1 MSFDYF
7 DRVYCIHLPNPERRK
22 AIERQFKIVGIKNV
36 QYIHAKPPA
45 PGFHMTNMRRAPL
58 GEFGCSLSHI
68 KAAVHALA
76 DGAKCPLFLED
87 DVIFSHD
94 AFKRMGFIAHELPA
108 RINDTQR
115 WDILYLGGHPRGP
128 CHMISDNL
136 VKVSTFSFAESYAIP
151 DWALPG
157 WVDFWLDRVG
167 QKKAMV
173 DIILGEFADENN
185 GFAAYPT
192 LTHQPDGISQI
203 TWKHDSKQRC
213 LNKGWSK
220 ALCADSSI
228 KSA

>member
-22 AIERQFKIVGIKNV
+22 AIERQFEIVGIKNV

-68 KAAVHALA
+68 KAAVHALT

-94 AFKRMGFIAHELPA
+94 AVERMQAITVDLGLFPY
-108 RINDTQR
+108 
-115 WDILYLGGHPRGP
+115 WGVLYLGGHPRGP
-128 CHMISDNL
+128 CKVVTDNL
-136 VKVSTFSFAESYAIP
+136 AQISTFSFAESYAIP
-151 DWALPG
+151 GHSLANWL
-157 WVDFWLDRVG
+157 DFWLDRVG
-167 QKKAMV
+167 QPKAMV
-173 DIILGEFADENN
+173 DIILGEFAAEQH

>member
-22 AIERQFKIVGIKNV
+22 AIERQFESVGIRNV
-36 QYIHAKPPA
+36 QYIHAEPPE
-45 PGFHMTNMRRAPL
+45 PPFTMSNMRRAPL

-68 KAAVHALA
+68 KAAVHAISVK
-76 DGAKCPLFLED
+76 AKRALFLED

-94 AFKRMGFIAHELPA
+94 AVERMKAISNELPS
-108 RINDTQR
+108 R
-115 WDILYLGGHPRGP
+115 WNILYLGGHPRGP

-136 VKVSTFSFAESYAIP
+136 AEISTFSFAEAYAMP
-151 DWALPG
+151 LWSLYE

-167 QKKAMV
+167 QPKAMV
-173 DIILGEFADENN
+173 DIILGEFAAENN

-203 TWKHDSKQRC
+203 TWKHDSKKHC
-213 LNKGWSK
+213 LNKGWTN
-220 ALCADSSI
+220 ALCADSYI